1 MALTLQ
7 EAAYR
12 SNDILQIGIIEKL
25 VYDDPILMRLP
36 FKDIVGNGLTYD
48 VEATMSTANWYGV
61 NETWTESTSTVDQTT
76 AVTHIL
82 GGDADVDNFL
92 QATRSNL
99 QDLMTEQITAKVK
112 AIKKSYMEMFWYGY
126 YYAGSGGDA
135 KGFDG
140 LHYLIRSYQTNP
152 YVNSFAVNDS
162 STGNPN
168 PAATTEL
175 EEAVDA
181 VKNGKPDL
189 MVMTKQCRRNLN
201 AYLNGTGGITKEV
214 LEGRT
219 VQTMFE
225 VPIGISDYLSDDES
239 CDSVLYLGGDYGHDY
254 TDGTALANGDSSTT
268 VFVLRFGPEAVCGIQ
283 SMPITTVPLGSLE
296 TKDATRVRIKWYPGL
311 MLQSIIT
318 ASKYSGISNA
328 TWTVS

>member
-1 MALTLQ
+1 MALTLT

-25 VYDDPILMRLP
+25 VYADPVLQRLP
-36 FKDIVGNGLTYD
+36 FKDIVGNGLTYN
-48 VEATMSTANWYGV
+48 VEKTMSGASWYGV
-61 NETWTESTSTVDQTT
+61 GETWTESTTTVDQHT

-112 AIKKSYMEMFWYGY
+112 AIKKEYMDMFWYGY
-126 YYAGSGGDA
+126 YFAGAGGDA

-140 LHYLIRSYQTNP
+140 LHYLIRSYTTNP

-162 STGNPN
+162 TSGT
-168 PAATTEL
+168 PAAASTVEL

-189 MVMTKQCRRNLN
+189 IVMTKQCRRNLN
-201 AYLNGTGGITKEV
+201 VYLNGVGGMTKEV
-214 LEGRT
+214 HEGKT
-219 VQTMFE
+219 VQTMFD
-225 VPIGISDYLSDDES
+225 VPIGVSDDLSDAEA
-239 CDSVLYLGGDYGHDY
+239 CDSALFYGGDYGHNY
-254 TDGTALANGDSSTT
+254 ADGTALGDDDSGTT

-328 TWTVS
+328 AWTVS

>member
-1 MALTLQ
+1 MSLTLT

-25 VYDDPILMRLP
+25 VYDDPILQRLP
-36 FKDIVGNGLTYD
+36 FKDIVGNGLTYN
-48 VEATMSTANWYGV
+48 VEKTMSSANWYGV
-61 NETWTESTSTVDQTT
+61 GETWVESTSTVDQHT

-99 QDLMTEQITAKVK
+99 QDLMTEQMTAKIK

-126 YYAGSGGDA
+126 YLAGAGGDS

-140 LHYLIRSYQTNP
+140 LHYLIRSYTTNP

-162 STGNPN
+162 SNGTAA
-168 PAATTEL
+168 PASTVEL

-181 VKNGKPDL
+181 IKNGKPEL
-189 MVMTKQCRRNLN
+189 IVMTKQCRRNLN
-201 AYLNGTGGITKEV
+201 VYLNGVGGITKEV
-214 LEGRT
+214 HEGKT
-219 VQTMFE
+219 VQTMFD
-225 VPIGISDYLSDDES
+225 VPIAVSDYLSNDEA
-239 CDSVLYLGGDYGHDY
+239 CDSVYFYGGDYGHDY
-254 TDGTALANGDSSTT
+254 ADGTALANDDDSTT
-268 VFVLRFGPEAVCGIQ
+268 VFVLRFGDEAVCGIQ
-283 SMPITTVPLGSLE
+283 SMPITTDPIGKLE

-328 TWTVS
+328 AWTVS